1 MGGGGRGVGGEQK
14 NTRDRR
20 KRIRGAAYF
29 LPVSPKFK
37 AVLFT
42 GPGELMPGHIS
53 NHRALSQIKR
63 RLKPIG
69 TVKKGLDLVDLICS
83 AQLSNV
89 FI

>member
-1 MGGGGRGVGGEQK
+1 MEGTVGGRGGRGGGEQK

-42 GPGELMPGHIS
+42 GPGELMPGHI
-53 NHRALSQIKR
+53 
-63 RLKPIG
+63 
-69 TVKKGLDLVDLICS
+69 
-83 AQLSNV
+83 
-89 FI
+89 

>member
-1 MGGGGRGVGGEQK
+1 MCREGRDRGWKRGCGREGGGGEQK

-63 RLKPIG
+63 RFKPVG
-69 TVKKGLDLVDLICS
+69 TVK
-83 AQLSNV
+83 
-89 FI
+89 